1 LFNLRHSSARNV
13 IERIFGVLKRRFGIL
28 KNPPEYD
35 MRIQAL
41 IPPALAALH
50 NFIRIYDPDDIDT
63 EADEPLDFDIGMG
76 DRDVGELGVQLTSA
90 ETARGNARRNRIAN
104 QMWEQYQHYLTSRAA
119 HDD

>member
-1 LFNLRHSSARNV
+1 
-13 IERIFGVLKRRFGIL
+13 
-28 KNPPEYD
+28 